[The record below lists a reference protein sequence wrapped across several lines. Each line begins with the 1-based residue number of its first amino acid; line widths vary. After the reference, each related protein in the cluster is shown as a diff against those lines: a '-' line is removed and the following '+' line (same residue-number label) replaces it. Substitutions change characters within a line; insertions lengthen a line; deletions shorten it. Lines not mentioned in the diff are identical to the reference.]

1 MIGDAARPKD
11 RLVSALVKTEPTAL
25 AVPSA
30 LVQLCCWMRQWL
42 SWAQNE
48 MLTRP
53 ASETN
58 AWHKRALFEPVR
70 CRTLAGRA
78 VTHGE
83 LAQIADIDGPGEGVF
98 GCQQSD
104 LRLDQVV
111 DTAERVC
118 VPSP

>member
-1 MIGDAARPKD
+1 MVGDAARPKD

-42 SWAQNE
+42 SWAQ
-48 MLTRP
+48 MLTPDLPPRLTRGT
-53 ASETN
+53 SV
-58 AWHKRALFEPVR
+58 LEPVR

-78 VTHGE
+78 VAHGE

-98 GCQQSD
+98 GCHQAD